1 MGSHTELRPGGSSL
15 PNNLLLLGKQYEAY
29 VTVLAGEGDGP
40 LIYIEHSGHIHIVPD
55 GPDGR
60 RIASELG
67 PEIKAMQ
74 KQLGEIAAKVGQ
86 LAGAPA

>member
-1 MGSHTELRPGGSSL
+1 M

-40 LIYIEHSGHIHIVPD
+40 LIYMDHQGHIHIVPE

-60 RIASELG
+60 RIAAELG
-67 PEIKAMQ
+67 PEIKALQ
-74 KQLGEIAAKVGQ
+74 KQLGEITAKVSHF
-86 LAGAPA
+86 AGAPA